1 MGRTTSAT
9 IDPESYDEETG
20 MKNHQLD
27 KELNKLSLKR
37 LSDWVMLLLI
47 FSIMVTVG
55 NYISTGESWQVTFIG
70 MLILSVI
77 SYVSY
82 LFERLLPRHI
92 YIHGLH
98 SLDCKEIQPV
108 NPKGNLHWT
117 FTGRT
122 NAEAEAPILWP
133 PDVKSCLIWKDLDAG
148 KDWKWE

>member
-1 MGRTTSAT
+1 
-9 IDPESYDEETG
+9 

-37 LSDWVMLLLI
+37 LIDWVMLLLI

-92 YIHGLH
+92 SSIVWASAIGIILSLPFLPTAGYIL
-98 SLDCKEIQPV
+98 PFV
-108 NPKGNLHWT
+108 N
-117 FTGRT
+117 
-122 NAEAEAPILWP
+122 A
-133 PDVKSCLIWKDLDAG
+133 VDLSAIVTVYL
-148 KDWKWE
+148 

>member
-9 IDPESYDEETG
+9 IDPESYEEETG

-37 LSDWVMLLLI
+37 LIDWVMLLLI
-47 FSIMVTVG
+47 FSIMVTGG

-92 YIHGLH
+92 SSIVWASAIGIILSLPFLPAAGYIL
-98 SLDCKEIQPV
+98 PFV
-108 NPKGNLHWT
+108 N
-117 FTGRT
+117 
-122 NAEAEAPILWP
+122 A
-133 PDVKSCLIWKDLDAG
+133 VDLSAIVTVYLAYVG
-148 KDWKWE
+148 ISIG